1 MFKIGNFLFR
11 REIIHYTN
19 WQNLCRDKY
28 PKAQGWQNLC
38 REESRQREAGRTSAG
53 RNTDGAELA
62 EPLPGRIQTA
72 RSWQNLCREESGR
85 RGAGRGSAGR
95 NPDSAGLAEAL
106 PGGIPTARSWQ
117 NLCREE
123 SGRREAGRIS
133 AGRNQ
138 DSAGLA
144 ESLPGRINVGSDRH
158 GVCPYMRGRIN
169 VGIGRTANHPL
180 GGLSAPSQSGKNNLT
195 LYDMLIGIKLV
206 ENVKHICRKIDHCTV
221 DKLIRY
227 LVISLSNSPGYTGF
241 SIGVAVAKH
250 SYSDCVF
257 KRV

>member
-1 MFKIGNFLFR
+1 MFKIENFLFR
-11 REIIHYTN
+11 REIIHYTG
-19 WQNLCRDKY
+19 WQNLCRDK
-28 PKAQGWQNLC
+28 
-38 REESRQREAGRTSAG
+38 SR
-53 RNTDGAELA
+53 
-62 EPLPGRIQTA
+62 TA
-72 RSWQNLCREESGR
+72 RSWQNLCREESGQ
-85 RGAGRGSAGR
+85 RGAGRISSGR
-95 NPDSAGLAEAL
+95 NPDGARLAESL
-106 PGGIPTARSWQ
+106 PGGIQTARGWQ

-123 SGRREAGRIS
+123 STWIRTDTGSVPTCGGKSMWVA
-133 AGRNQ
+133 
-138 DSAGLA
+138 DSK
-144 ESLPGRINVGSDRH
+144 S
-158 GVCPYMRGRIN
+158 
-169 VGIGRTANHPL
+169 PL
-180 GGLSAPSQSGKNNLT
+180 GVLSAPSQSGKNNLT